1 MNLSDSEAV
10 ILKGSQLHERICALS
25 TFMDS
30 VVNRQDNLVLSFDL
44 YCILLEYSVLLG
56 KFDVTEKLSVD
67 QLIDYDQLIFDTG
80 AQKLLVIVD
89 FFAPLNSVTIA

>member
-44 YCILLEYSVLLG
+44 YCVLLEYSVLLG

-80 AQKLLVIVD
+80 GQKLLVIVD
-89 FFAPLNSVTIA
+89 FFAPQNSVTIA

>member
-44 YCILLEYSVLLG
+44 YCVLLEYSVLLG

-67 QLIDYDQLIFDTG
+67 QLIEYDQLIFDTG

-89 FFAPLNSVTIA
+89 FFAPQNSVTIA